1 MALRLTLLAEREARS
16 GGIQSACLSLGHER
30 RLSLILAVAALLCG
44 ISTPAFPEQCM
55 NEREDIGIRDGA
67 NGRPEE
73 YSSSIQRPAPGSR
86 RSGSRRPAARLRAG
100 TGAFCVPIAR
110 TRRRGRQRIRRRHL
124 PQLRPE
130 RLQDA
135 YDKGREVYRLGSELS
150 SIDGEMRDINIRL
163 EDKDKEHPL
172 EKKERDALM
181 FRLGVLTVERV
192 NTQRSYD
199 DARYRARE
207 L

>member
-1 MALRLTLLAEREARS
+1 MNSRSLTR
-16 GGIQSACLSLGHER
+16 IFM
-30 RLSLILAVAALLCG
+30 VAALLCG
-44 ISTPAFPEQCM
+44 MSGCASLSKSECM
-55 NEREDIGIRDGA
+55 NASWEDIGIRDGA

-73 YSSSIQRPAPGSR
+73 YLIQHSTACAKVHVVPDRGAYLHGR
-86 RSGSRRPAARLRAG
+86 EQGLAR
-100 TGAFCVPIAR
+100 FCVP
-110 TRRRGRQRIRRRHL
+110 TRAYQIGESGSGFDAGICRNFDQD
-124 PQLRPE
+124 

-135 YDKGREVYRLGSELS
+135 YDKGREVNRLGGELS
-150 SIDGEMRDINIRL
+150 SIDGEMRDINVRL

-199 DARYRARE
+199 DARYRARD